1 MMPAR
6 VAMAVQADG
15 WWVRSDNIFAKENPQ
30 PESVTDRPTRAHEYV
45 FLLTKSGSSTYWTH
59 RDGPGTRV
67 KPPPDYRYQNAETGE
82 EVVDPPDGWDAPG
95 SPWRRLN
102 LWRGHDYFYDPMGFR
117 LPFTGGAHARR
128 KDGERKPA
136 KGSDPMDRRAGTWKE
151 PTGWDTELGSHGSI
165 HKDGRQGTG
174 KQRGH
179 SRRHAGFN
187 DRWDAMSKD
196 EQQAG
201 GANLR
206 TVWSMAT
213 HPFPEAHFAT
223 FPPALVERCIKLGT
237 SEKGACSR
245 CGAPWIRKVKKT
257 KNARGVSTYGSEN
270 GRRLLEANYG
280 ARELGRDHDNPFL
293 APETLGW
300 RPGCDCGAAVA
311 PCTVL
316 DPFGGSGTTGLVA
329 DKLGRHAILIELN
342 PEYVEMARNRIQDD
356 ARC

>member
-1 MMPAR
+1 
-6 VAMAVQADG
+6 
-15 WWVRSDNIFAKENPQ
+15 
-30 PESVTDRPTRAHEYV
+30 
-45 FLLTKSGSSTYWTH
+45 
-59 RDGPGTRV
+59 
-67 KPPPDYRYQNAETGE
+67 
-82 EVVDPPDGWDAPG
+82 
-95 SPWRRLN
+95 
-102 LWRGHDYFYDPMGFR
+102 
-117 LPFTGGAHARR
+117 
-128 KDGERKPA
+128 
-136 KGSDPMDRRAGTWKE
+136 MDRRAGTWKE

-280 ARELGRDHDNPFL
+280 ARELERDHDNPFL

-356 ARC
+356 APLLTEVV